1 MEKVRKS
8 RTYIYLILIL
18 LLFAMVQS
26 VVIGYYGEQWYLG
39 DFAKMDNDDV
49 KYIRSA
55 WTLLDKQMFVYHD
68 VNQPTVFIMPGYPF
82 LLAFFMKLFGR
93 IDGLI
98 AVRYFQGLLQVIS
111 LYLIFRICKDIF
123 NDKIALVAI
132 FLNAIYLPEI
142 VSANLILTEVVFK
155 FLLVSLIFVSIKAI
169 KSKSLYYYAL
179 GGAIWGLAILIRPTI
194 LAYPIVIL
202 TMWMVYKYSARE
214 VIIRTFLVLFIGI
227 TIISPWC
234 IRNYVVFSKFI
245 PLTLSS
251 GNPFLQGT
259 YINYDQTKD
268 PLGYK
273 TSSNII
279 ENDKIETETGIKRLQ
294 KNFPKKPLSYI
305 YWYTLGKS
313 YYFWYVPYYSKDVF
327 GIPFFVMEILH
338 VTLLMLALGSI
349 VLHKVRFR
357 RESLILLLII
367 LYFNMMH
374 LPYFT
379 CSRYAYPIMSFVII
393 FASNTLYNLIKI
405 RSDRN
410 RLRHFKKIP
419 LQ

>member
-1 MEKVRKS
+1 MKS
-8 RTYIYLILIL
+8 TRNSRMNVYLILIL
-18 LLFAMVQS
+18 LIFAIIQA

-39 DFAKMDNDDV
+39 DFVKMDNDDV

-55 WTLLDKQMFVYHD
+55 WNLLDKHMFVYHD

-82 LLAFFMKLFGR
+82 ILALFMKIFGK

-98 AVRYFQGLLQVIS
+98 VVRYFQGLLQVIS

-123 NDKIALVAI
+123 NEKVALIAVL
-132 FLNAIYLPEI
+132 LNAIYLPEM
-142 VSANLILTEVVFK
+142 VSAGLILTEAVFK
-155 FLLVSLIFVSIKAI
+155 FLLVVLIFTSIKAV
-169 KSKSLYYYAL
+169 KSKSFYYYAL
-179 GGAIWGLAILIRPTI
+179 GGVIWGLAILIRPTI

-202 TMWMVYKYSARE
+202 IMWMIYKYSVKE
-214 VIIRTFLVLFIGI
+214 ILTRTLLVLFIGI
-227 TIISPWC
+227 TIMSPWG
-234 IRNYVVFSKFI
+234 IRNFVVFSKFI

-268 PLGYK
+268 PAGYK

-279 ENDKIETETGIKRLQ
+279 ENDKIEKETGIKRLQ
-294 KNFPKKPLSYI
+294 QDFPRKPFSYI
-305 YWYTLGKS
+305 AWYTVGKS

-327 GIPFFVMEILH
+327 GIPFVVMGVFH
-338 VTLLMLALGSI
+338 VMLLMLALGNI
-349 VLHKVRFR
+349 ILYRAKLR

-393 FASNTLYNLIKI
+393 FAANTLYNLTEA
-405 RSDRN
+405 RN
-410 RLRHFKKIP
+410 DGGGPSRFKKIP